1 MRELIAS
8 MMRFSGAITMFGL
21 EQVQNAMVAPADTQA
36 ALVKVRNTLDV
47 MSESLAS
54 KLDDSKKSALDSMSQ
69 AQVDI
74 LDRTSRAVNLDTV
87 INLDAATDLLMKTSE
102 SLAGV
107 MGGSANGKAA
117 GAA

>member
-1 MRELIAS
+1 MRRTVLMGLAVLSVFCSARYILYRLLSTAGIGVE
-8 MMRFSGAITMFGL
+8 SGPKPT
-21 EQVQNAMVAPADTQA
+21 
-36 ALVKVRNTLDV
+36 
-47 MSESLAS
+47 
-54 KLDDSKKSALDSMSQ
+54 ALDSMSQ

-87 INLDAATDLLMKTSE
+87 INLDAATDLLMRTSE